1 MAFIKSE
8 ELWDSGE
15 KMNSEIQELFNKIY
29 LGLKSQNFEQS
40 AVYENGN
47 LRCLYPGPNGLKCA
61 VGFLIP
67 DEKYNESIE
76 HMSPW
81 NLVVEG
87 IVELS
92 DIHIIFLREMQ
103 SIHDNACDPED
114 MRLELE
120 SYAKDLGL
128 VIPKE

>member
-1 MAFIKSE
+1 MAYTKSE
-8 ELWDSGE
+8 EPWDSGE
-15 KMNSEIQELFNKIY
+15 KMNSETQELFNKIY

-40 AVYENGN
+40 AVYENDN
-47 LRCLYPGPNGLKCA
+47 LRCLYRGPNGLKCA

-87 IVELS
+87 IVKS
-92 DIHIIFLREMQ
+92 DLNFLREMQ

>member
-47 LRCLYPGPNGLKCA
+47 LRCLYRGPNGLKCA

>member
-1 MAFIKSE
+1 MAYTKSE
-8 ELWDSGE
+8 EPWDSGE
-15 KMNSEIQELFNKIY
+15 KMNSETQELFNKIY
-29 LGLKSQNFEQS
+29 LGLKSQNFEKS
-40 AVYENGN
+40 AIYENDN
-47 LRCLYPGPNGLKCA
+47 LRCLYRGPNGLKCA
-61 VGFLIP
+61 VGFLVT

-76 HMSPW
+76 HMSPCD
-81 NLVVEG
+81 LIAKK

-128 VIPKE
+128 VIPKG